1 MKLICARCS
10 DAFEGTARDYYCATC
25 AALLGRSSRHKME
38 YPQAVCVR
46 CHKEFS
52 PRWYGQ
58 EQCSECIRAS
68 RSSYRGMPR
77 ICVDCGK
84 NYMGMGRAKRCAECA
99 DRHQREYRSAR
110 YQIRKEQKNKE

>member
-1 MKLICARCS
+1 
-10 DAFEGTARDYYCATC
+10 
-25 AALLGRSSRHKME
+25 
-38 YPQAVCVR
+38 
-46 CHKEFS
+46 
-52 PRWYGQ
+52 
-58 EQCSECIRAS
+58 
-68 RSSYRGMPR
+68 MPR